1 MGKPVNIIG
10 SINSFVRAVESG
22 TIAAAARSLGISAA
36 AVSQNIARLEAHLD
50 ARLLSRTTRQ
60 MALTDAGALYYEKV
74 RHIPRELDL
83 ARQAVSDGMDLQD
96 HLCIATT
103 SAFGRHVLAPLL
115 PAFHLR
121 YPRLTI
127 ELLSADHR
135 VNHLQERVDV
145 SIRIAAQLEER
156 LVARLIASRPF
167 MVCASPCYLERAGWP
182 TSPEDL
188 QNHACL
194 VLRYPTDGRFLPWG
208 FVRDGLR
215 FDAPVNAE
223 FISDDIDMLAQMAV
237 NGAGITR
244 LASFVAQPLIEKGLL
259 VRLFDD
265 CRHMGA
271 HAVPEPMQ
279 LYACVTDYAA
289 LTPKVRAFIDYVQA
303 HLDLPDLAGDA
314 SSLP

>member
-1 MGKPVNIIG
+1 MNIIG
-10 SINSFVRAVESG
+10 LINSFVTVVESR

-36 AVSQNIARLEAHLD
+36 AVSQNIVRLEAHLD

-60 MALTDAGALYYEKV
+60 MALTEAGSLYYEKV

-83 ARQAVSDGMDLQD
+83 ARQAVSKGIGLQD
-96 HLCIATT
+96 HMRIATT
-103 SAFGRHVLAPLL
+103 SAFGRHILASLL
-115 PAFHLR
+115 PAFR
-121 YPRLTI
+121 TSFPRLTI
-127 ELLSADHR
+127 ELISADHR
-135 VNHLQERVDV
+135 INHLQERIDV
-145 SIRIAAQLEER
+145 SIRIPAQLEER

-167 MVCASPCYLERAGWP
+167 IICASPGYLKLAGWP

-194 VLRYPTDGRFLPWG
+194 AFRYPTDGRFLPWG

-223 FISDDIDMLAQMAV
+223 FISDDIDMLAQIAV
-237 NGAGITR
+237 NDGGITR

-259 VRLFDD
+259 IRLFGDRQD
-265 CRHMGA
+265 TEA

-279 LYACVTDYAA
+279 LYACVTDHLAM
-289 LTPKVRAFIDYVQA
+289 TPKVRAFIDYVQA
-303 HLDLPDLAGDA
+303 HLDVCDHPGDA
-314 SSLP
+314 EILQ